1 MSGLEFANDENAV
14 RELLVIGKPTD
25 LKAARIGLI
34 QFKLVLDRRR
44 LAKLLQEKLQMNHQD
59 LTTLT
64 FNGANGR
71 DEFRRV
77 KVAERVIQ
85 LLTAPIDVSPMV
97 IDGDW
102 GTGKTEFCH
111 KLINKFQ
118 EEYENYRLLYVD
130 AFQADHADNPLL
142 TVLSGVLGLLPEGA
156 QKSTLRKKAM
166 PVVRF
171 AAATV
176 GKAVVSHVLKQ
187 SADDLAEGLE
197 DSLQGAADQA
207 IDASVK
213 ALLKDHEEA
222 QKNLQ
227 ALKTTLESIAKEAPI
242 VIFIDELD
250 RCRPDFAVQML
261 EVIKHT
267 FNVEGLQFVL
277 VTNTRQ
283 LKAAINH
290 RYGHQVNAQRY
301 LDKFLKFSFKLP
313 DFVVGH
319 RGHEDDRLLVA
330 VEHFSLLLRNS
341 ESLQET
347 DLAAQKDGVYGFSR
361 SLVQQNNLSLREVE
375 TLVRHI
381 EIYHQL
387 SKGLQENTI
396 WGYQLLRIFGVFI
409 FCFHQDIAES
419 LERKNVDADRLTA
432 LLGISSLPDYKSEDF
447 RRSYLQGVAV
457 MLAQA
462 SPINSSKYRPADD
475 QEEAKNYWKDDRH
488 SYFRGGGWSR
498 GPNHVHEPVTE
509 AIRCLQ
515 LGGV

>member
-1 MSGLEFANDENAV
+1 
-14 RELLVIGKPTD
+14 
-25 LKAARIGLI
+25 
-34 QFKLVLDRRR
+34 
-44 LAKLLQEKLQMNHQD
+44 MNHQD
-59 LTTLT
+59 LATLT

-71 DEFRRV
+71 DEFQRV
-77 KVAERVIQ
+77 QVAEKVIK

-111 KLINKFQ
+111 KLINKFRD
-118 EEYENYRLLYVD
+118 EHKGYRLLYVD

-142 TVLSGVLGLLPEGA
+142 TVLSGVIGLLPEES
-156 QKSTLRKKAM
+156 QKSALRKKAM

-171 AAATV
+171 AAAAV

-197 DSLQGAADQA
+197 KSLQDAADQA

-227 ALKTTLESIAKEAPI
+227 ALQTTLESIAKDAPI

-267 FNVEGLQFVL
+267 FNVDGLQFVL

-283 LKAAINH
+283 IKAAINH
-290 RYGHQVNAQRY
+290 RYGHQVDAQRY
-301 LDKFLKFSFKLP
+301 LDKFLKFGFKLP

-319 RGHEDDRLLVA
+319 RGYDDDRVLVA
-330 VEHFSLLLRNS
+330 VEHFSRLLGQS
-341 ESLQET
+341 ESLKGT
-347 DLAAQKDGVYGFSR
+347 AFAAQTDWVFGFTK
-361 SLVQQNNLSLREVE
+361 SLVQQNRLSLREVE
-375 TLVRHI
+375 TFIRHL

-387 SKGLQENTI
+387 CEGLKSNAIKGLQI
-396 WGYQLLRIFGVFI
+396 LRIFGVFI
-409 FCFHQDIAES
+409 FCFHPDISES
-419 LERKNVDADRLTA
+419 LERNSADADKLAA
-432 LLGISSLPDYKSEDF
+432 LFGISSLPDYRSEIS
-447 RRSYLQGVAV
+447 RQSYLPGVAV
-457 MLAQA
+457 MLAQTSA
-462 SPINSSKYRPADD
+462 INSAKYLPADD
-475 QEEAKNYWKDDRH
+475 NEDEKSYWQQDRS
-488 SYFRGGGWSR
+488 SYFAGGWAHLD
-498 GPNHVHEPVTE
+498 HVHTPVKE

-515 LGGV
+515 LGGT

>member
-1 MSGLEFANDENAV
+1 
-14 RELLVIGKPTD
+14 
-25 LKAARIGLI
+25 
-34 QFKLVLDRRR
+34 
-44 LAKLLQEKLQMNHQD
+44 MNHQD
-59 LTTLT
+59 ITTLS
-64 FNGANGR
+64 FDGANGR

-77 KVAERVIQ
+77 QVAEKVIQ

-111 KLINKFQ
+111 KLINKFRD
-118 EEYENYRLLYVD
+118 EHKDYRVLYVD

-142 TVLSGVLGLLPEGA
+142 TVLSGVIGLLPEES
-156 QKSTLRKKAM
+156 QKSALRKKAM

-171 AAATV
+171 AAAAV

-197 DSLQGAADQA
+197 DSLQDAADQA
-207 IDASVK
+207 IDASVR

-227 ALKTTLESIAKEAPI
+227 ALQTTLESIAKEAPI

-330 VEHFSLLLRNS
+330 VEHFSQLLRKS
-341 ESLQET
+341 ESLKDT
-347 DLAAQKDGVYGFSR
+347 DLAAQKDGVYGFSM

-375 TLVRHI
+375 TLVRHL

-387 SKGLQENTI
+387 SKGLQKNTI
-396 WGYQLLRIFGVFI
+396 FGYQLLRIFGVFV
-409 FCFHQDIAES
+409 FCFHLDIAES
-419 LERKNVDADRLTA
+419 LERKNVDADRLAA
-432 LLGISSLPDYKSEDF
+432 LMGISGLPDYKSEDF

-462 SPINSSKYRPADD
+462 SAINSAKYFPAD
-475 QEEAKNYWKDDRH
+475 ENAEAKSYWLQDKQ
-488 SYFRGGGWSR
+488 SYFRGGGWGG
-498 GPNHVHEPVTE
+498 GPSHVHGPVNE
-509 AIRCLQ
+509 AIRWLQ
-515 LGGV
+515 LSGA

>member
-1 MSGLEFANDENAV
+1 MSY
-14 RELLVIGKPTD
+14 
-25 LKAARIGLI
+25 
-34 QFKLVLDRRR
+34 
-44 LAKLLQEKLQMNHQD
+44 QD
-59 LTTLT
+59 PSTLT
-64 FNGANGR
+64 FNGTHGR

-77 KVAERVIQ
+77 QVAEKVIK
-85 LLTAPIDVSPMV
+85 LLTAPIEVSPMV

-102 GTGKTEFCH
+102 GTGKTEFCY

-118 EEYENYRLLYVD
+118 AEHDSYRLLYVD

-142 TVLSGVLGLLPEGA
+142 TVLSGVIGLLPEES
-156 QKSTLRKKAM
+156 QKSALRKKAM

-171 AAATV
+171 AATAV
-176 GKAVVSHVLKQ
+176 GKAVVSHLLKQ

-197 DSLQGAADQA
+197 DSLQDAADQA

-227 ALKTTLESIAKEAPI
+227 ALQTTLESIAKEAPI

-290 RYGHQVNAQRY
+290 RYGHQVDAQRY
-301 LDKFLKFSFKLP
+301 LDKFLKFSFRLP
-313 DFVVGH
+313 DFVLGRQGYVSDG
-319 RGHEDDRLLVA
+319 VPVS
-330 VEHFSLLLRNS
+330 VEHFTRLLGAS
-341 ESLQET
+341 ESLNQT
-347 DLAAQKDGVYGFSR
+347 DLRGHGNGISEFAKA
-361 SLVQQNNLSLREVE
+361 LVRHRALSLREVE
-375 TLVRHI
+375 TFLRYL

-387 SKGLQENTI
+387 SKGLASNVT
-396 WGYQLLRIFGVFI
+396 WGYQQLRIFGVFV
-409 FCFHQDIAES
+409 FCFHPNISDSILSNRA
-419 LERKNVDADRLTA
+419 DADVIA
-432 LLGISSLPDYKSEDF
+432 GLLGVSGMPDIKSDRFRSSH
-447 RRSYLQGVAV
+447 LQTLAV

-462 SPINSSKYRPADD
+462 CAFNSAKYVPTNDQVELKGYWDHTKQQYFGWRGLDD
-475 QEEAKNYWKDDRH
+475 LQE
-488 SYFRGGGWSR
+488 
-498 GPNHVHEPVTE
+498 HVKQT
-509 AIRCLQ
+509 ILCLQ
-515 LGGV
+515 LGSA